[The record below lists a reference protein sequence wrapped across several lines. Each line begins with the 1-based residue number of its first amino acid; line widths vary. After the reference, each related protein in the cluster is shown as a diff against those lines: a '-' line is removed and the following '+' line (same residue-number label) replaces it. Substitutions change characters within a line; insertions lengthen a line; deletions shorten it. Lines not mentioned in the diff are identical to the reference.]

1 MESLNLHTLANSLPT
16 AQQNAEKELT
26 NNFKA
31 AALSITTL
39 YRSSRKNSKRAYNA
53 GYAAACQ
60 DLLTMIQQGVSLN
73 PTGSSHGPEDGG
85 MTIGRVMD
93 WTEARLEAIKSREE
107 EEDEE
112 EEREKEKES
121 GRSKAPPTVPGP
133 KPDNKPVKVAS
144 ASTSRPKDQAPSL
157 PTTSSPRS
165 SQSHAQLR
173 FEPSSPSPPPP
184 VALRPIQRP
193 IRPRPSLKGEGK
205 GDLAA
210 SYTNPVAGGL
220 DFMHDGL
227 SSDPASSAS
236 FSDIPIPIAAGAK
249 RRHAMMM
256 MLDSSASPVAIGS
269 SSSPHSASTGGG
281 NSAVGGNHGSG
292 SFSSRRRT
300 RSSRIGTQ
308 QAHNQNI
315 GLTQSTSDAMD
326 VEEEGGRER
335 KRVARR

>member
-16 AQQNAEKELT
+16 AQQNAEKELS

-73 PTGSSHGPEDGG
+73 PSASSHDPEQGG

-112 EEREKEKES
+112 EEREKEKEG
-121 GRSKAPPTVPGP
+121 GRSKAPTTVAGP
-133 KPDNKPVKVAS
+133 KPDNKTVKVTS
-144 ASTSRPKDQAPSL
+144 ASTSHPKDQPASL
-157 PTTSSPRS
+157 PTPNSPP
-165 SQSHAQLR
+165 SQLHGQLPS
-173 FEPSSPSPPPP
+173 EPSSPSPPPH
-184 VALRPIQRP
+184 ATLRPIQRP
-193 IRPRPSLKGEGK
+193 IRSRPSGKGE
-205 GDLAA
+205 LST

-220 DFMHDGL
+220 DFITDGL
-227 SSDPASSAS
+227 SSPPPSSAS
-236 FSDIPIPIAAGAK
+236 SSDISIPIAAGAK

-256 MLDSSASPVAIGS
+256 MLDSSTPPVTIGS
-269 SSSPHSASTGGG
+269 SSTPHSSATGVG
-281 NSAVGGNHGSG
+281 NSVNSGNHGSG
-292 SFSSRRRT
+292 SLASRRRT
-300 RSSRIGTQ
+300 RSSRNLALQ
-308 QAHNQNI
+308 QNQNQN
-315 GLTQSTSDAMD
+315 LNLSQTTSDAMD
-326 VEEEGGRER
+326 VEDDNGRER